1 MAIKIN
7 GTTVIDDS
15 RVGSLAGLEVT
26 GTGALKLP
34 VGTTAQQPTP
44 QTGQLRFNSETVSF
58 EGYDGTAWGAIGGS
72 TGEAADEFAQTIALL
87 AL

>member
-15 RVGSLAGLEVT
+15 RVGSLEGLEVT

-44 QTGQLRFNSETVSF
+44 QTGQLRFNSETLSF
-58 EGYDGTAWGAIGGS
+58 EGYNGTAWGAIGGA
-72 TGEAADEFAQTIALL
+72 GGDEFAQTIALL